1 MSEVRISSQAERDMN
16 EMMSN
21 PKDKVR
27 LGTVFETVMVS
38 DQISGP
44 S

>member
-16 EMMSN
+16 EMMSHT
-21 PKDKVR
+21 KDKVR
-27 LGTVFETVMVS
+27 IGTMLETVMVS